1 MSNLVDSTN
10 LQYHS
15 DRAYLSSSMLK
26 LILKS
31 PEEFYNKW
39 FGPQQA
45 DAEKDVFTEGSFV
58 HTLLLE
64 PQKVMT
70 DYAVFEGLRKQGKAW
85 ECFKQDNPGKV
96 LLSAPQVRRCEELAQ
111 AALVMPVAMKLLTG
125 GLPEHTMTSAILD
138 SPVKARADYINIEAG
153 YIVDVKTT
161 SMPSDVDIFRMT
173 VEQYMYQL
181 SAALYCGIAA
191 SSYHKPFDFYFIVL
205 SKTDKQ
211 CHVYKASPLTLAA
224 GHAMVNEAIVKYKHC
239 LKTGDW
245 SNASSPGTSFS
256 SKGYEIEEV

>member
-1 MSNLVDSTN
+1 MLNGSTN
-10 LQYHS
+10 QQYH
-15 DRAYLSSSMLK
+15 ANKTHLSSSMLK

-39 FGPQQA
+39 FGPPQA
-45 DAEKDVFTEGSFV
+45 EAEKDAFTEGSFV

-85 ECFKQDNPGKV
+85 EAFKESNPSKV

-111 AALVMPVAMKLLTG
+111 AALVMPVARKLLTG
-125 GLPEHTMTSAILD
+125 GLPEHTIVSNILD
-138 SPVKARADYINIEAG
+138 TPVKARADYISHTGG

-161 SMPSDVDIFRMT
+161 SMPSDTDIFKMT

-181 SAALYCGIAA
+181 SAALYCSIAA
-191 SSYHKPFDFYFIVL
+191 DVYKKPFDFYFIVI

-224 GHAMVNEAIVKYKHC
+224 GNAMVNEAIVKYKR
-239 LKTGDW
+239 LLVTGNW
-245 SNASSPGTSFS
+245 SNEQQIQTFNTV
-256 SKGYEIEEV
+256 GYEIEEV